1 MTPVQERDVK
11 QRFIDHYNLC
21 RRNKHIFLSI
31 NESCRWRPVIFTV
44 APFVITV
51 HLYHKHNLTVM
62 LQCLKKASR
71 STFNMS
77 LENLFWEKKRGKNRA
92 AAILSPFRKCPLT
105 PIIPLSTCPLRVLF
119 SPRPP
124 SLLGN
129 LLCKY
134 GLLTADGPFRL
145 WRWKCNYRQ
154 QTSPLLSLEGA
165 TLISVPSAT
174 GAIIDRYQLW
184 GGDY

>member
-1 MTPVQERDVK
+1 MSHIHCGRITDYLTPV
-11 QRFIDHYNLC
+11 F
-21 RRNKHIFLSI
+21 
-31 NESCRWRPVIFTV
+31 
-44 APFVITV
+44 
-51 HLYHKHNLTVM
+51 
-62 LQCLKKASR
+62 QCLEMLVPAPLLCHLIEPDYKKTMGRHKWSSNSPLPFSKMASN
-71 STFNMS
+71 THN
-77 LENLFWEKKRGKNRA
+77 
-92 AAILSPFRKCPLT
+92 SPLY
-105 PIIPLSTCPLRVLF
+105 LSTAVWESASLC

-134 GLLTADGPFRL
+134 GLLTADGLFQL

-154 QTSPLLSLEGA
+154 QTSLLLSLEGA

-174 GAIIDRYQLW
+174 GAGIDRYQLW

>member
-1 MTPVQERDVK
+1 MHSRPSESNSLNSKLAKLSLWGIYSTYIQKIATSKLWLRSCLWLK
-11 QRFIDHYNLC
+11 CIRYNFTLMFLC
-21 RRNKHIFLSI
+21 LNV
-31 NESCRWRPVIFTV
+31 PAA
-44 APFVITV
+44 AP
-51 HLYHKHNLTVM
+51 LTC
-62 LQCLKKASR
+62 LPKACLKNTMVR
-71 STFNMS
+71 
-77 LENLFWEKKRGKNRA
+77 LYNRA
-92 AAILSPFRKCPLT
+92 ATFFSPCQKWPLT
-105 PIIPLSTCPLRVLF
+105 PIIPLSTCPLQFECLSLP

-134 GLLTADGPFRL
+134 GLLTADGPFQL

-165 TLISVPSAT
+165 TLISVPSAK
-174 GAIIDRYQLW
+174 GAVIDRYQLW